1 MQGGCGGTHAVP
13 FGSGGTAGTLGSGGT
28 ASTGEAGGT
37 GDARSALRDRQGGGE
52 GEGPPNREPRAAA
65 RRGTN
70 NSP

>member
-1 MQGGCGGTHAVP
+1 M
-13 FGSGGTAGTLGSGGT
+13 GSGGT

-65 RRGTN
+65 RRRTN